1 MGMDY
6 RWAGSA
12 SYPRF
17 DRELCA
23 VAEVFGG
30 IKAEHLKE
38 RVNITKE
45 VWVLLIIFILKNR
58 CTSI

>member
-6 RWAGSA
+6 NYMGSA

-23 VAEVFGG
+23 VTEVFGG
-30 IKAEHLKE
+30 LKTAHLKE
-38 RVNITKE
+38 REATE
-45 VWVLLIIFILKNR
+45 R
-58 CTSI
+58 Q